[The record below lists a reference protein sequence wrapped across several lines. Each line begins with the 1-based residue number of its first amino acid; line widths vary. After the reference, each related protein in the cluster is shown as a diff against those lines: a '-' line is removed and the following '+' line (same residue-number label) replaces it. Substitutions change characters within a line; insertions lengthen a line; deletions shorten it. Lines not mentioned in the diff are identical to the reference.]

1 MLAGAAWIAAGTL
14 AAQTESVPAKLDEYL
29 TRMIGFGFSGVALVA
44 NKSGVL
50 LSKGYGLADRAR
62 KIPFTAD
69 TVVSIGSITK
79 QFTAAAIL
87 KLEMQGKL
95 RTEDP
100 IAKFFK
106 DVPAD
111 TKDITLHHL
120 LTHTAGLKSDFSD
133 TDYDPLGRDEYVQ
146 RALHS
151 VLLSAPGKTFHY
163 ANSGYSLLAAIVEIA
178 SGQPYEQYLRKNLF
192 EPAGML
198 RTGYTIP
205 HWPDEQVAHGYQ
217 GDRDWGTILGHPWAA
232 DGPFWELRGN
242 GAIHSTVGDMY
253 KWHLAIESNSVLS
266 AEARKKFETGYVA
279 ESPEGESQYAYGWS
293 VEQTP
298 GGRLIG
304 HNGGNGVFAADFL
317 RYVDAGVVVFIA
329 SNAADMPALPLSH
342 PLGRIALGLDFV
354 MPPKVMAMSPG
365 QLGKYAGVYTLP
377 SGATIHVAAGTGID
391 AQAGDA
397 EGFALL
403 NGGDAGP
410 AGGAVGKRNEQVR
423 AMVIAAAKGDFSSL
437 KKAFGASAPRD
448 IDAIESDMW
457 RQHRD
462 NFGEFRGVQV
472 LGTAPD
478 GPGLA
483 TMAQLNFE
491 RGSVYIRYMWG
502 PGGLLRGIRMMEK
515 PPSHHF
521 LPESETS
528 FVSFSLPGP
537 EISRLRFN
545 LDGKGAPVALLF
557 GTTLVPKRSGL

>member
-1 MLAGAAWIAAGTL
+1 MLTGAAWIAAWIAGTL
-14 AAQTESVPAKLDEYL
+14 AAQTESAPARLDEYL
-29 TRMIGFGFSGVALVA
+29 TRMTGFGFSGVALVA
-44 NKSGVL
+44 GKNGVL

-62 KIPFTAD
+62 KIPFTAG

-100 IAKFFK
+100 IGKFFP

-111 TKDITLHHL
+111 KRDITLHQL
-120 LTHTAGLKSDFSD
+120 LTHTSGLKSDFSE
-133 TDYDPLGRDEYVQ
+133 TDYDPLGRDEYVG

-151 VLLSAPGKTFHY
+151 VLLSPPGKSFHY

-178 SGQPYEQYLRKNLF
+178 SGQPYEQYLSKNLF

-198 RTGYTIP
+198 RTGYKIP
-205 HWPDEQVAHGYQ
+205 RWPDEQVAHGYQ

-232 DGPFWELRGN
+232 DGPYWELRGN

-279 ESPEGESQYAYGWS
+279 EGPEGESQYAYGWS

-298 GGRLIG
+298 GGRLIE

-317 RYVDAGVVVFIA
+317 RYVERGVVVFIA
-329 SNAADMPALPLSH
+329 SNAADMPAIPLSH

-354 MPPKVMAMSPG
+354 MPPKVVALSPG
-365 QLGKYAGVYTLP
+365 QLGKYAGVYKLP
-377 SGATIHVAAGTGID
+377 SGATIHVTAAGTGID

-403 NGGDAGP
+403 NGGDAIGH
-410 AGGAVGKRNEQVR
+410 RNEQVQ
-423 AMVIAAAKGDFSSL
+423 AMVSDAAKGDFSSL
-437 KKAFGASAPRD
+437 KKAFGPSAPRD
-448 IDAIESDMW
+448 IDAIEADMW

-462 NFGEFRGVQV
+462 NFGEFRSVQV
-472 LGTAPD
+472 LGTA
-478 GPGLA
+478 GLE
-483 TMAQLNFE
+483 TTAQLNFE

-502 PGGLLRGIRMMEK
+502 PGGLLRGIRMMEQ

-521 LPESETS
+521 LPESDSS

-537 EISRLRFN
+537 EISRLKFK
-545 LDGKGAPVALLF
+545 LDEKGAPVALVF
-557 GTTLVPKRSGL
+557 GTNTQLPRQNPK